1 MSSLEAEEIKALRF
15 QWRLSRA
22 LVVLVSLVVTA
33 VARLHFRYR
42 LDDDIDA
49 LRADIW
55 AKLDAHHGPVIW
67 AANHLTLIDSFL
79 VYWAVFPVSRLLED
93 RRIPWSTPE
102 YTNYYKL
109 GGPFQSACIRG
120 LLYLCRCIPFLRGGE
135 DAASET
141 WRQKAFDKCV
151 WVLKEGGAV
160 FVYPEAGRSRSG
172 WLEPRR
178 PKDFLGKLALEVPSS
193 KFLCVYLRSDRQIA
207 TTACPP
213 RGDRLRV
220 VADLI
225 EGVLPGETNARD
237 ISQRLF
243 DRLAGMQQEW
253 WKGSDMA
260 RNCAGNDVVDLKGP
274 LLRENFSDD
283 LTEADQEWMERH
295 LTKKELSYLAT
306 LGSDNLFRGFW
317 RFFCAKEAC
326 HKALGRAVIV
336 VPNGAFH
343 EIEVDLFRLK
353 ATHIPSG
360 LQLDIRFTDDDAEKL
375 HCVAVLRGGFIGD
388 EETEGDILWAVGEV
402 PAGTS
407 PGAFVRDLA
416 LDMIASSND
425 EIGSSAK
432 LALTE
437 NSGLPGVLWRGAQ
450 QDWSLSLSHS
460 GRYAATSFMIS

>member
-1 MSSLEAEEIKALRF
+1 MPLEAEEVKALRF

-33 VARLHFRYR
+33 VARFHFRYR

-55 AKLDAHHGPVIW
+55 AKLDAHDGPVIW

-79 VYWAVFPVSRLLED
+79 VYWAIFPVSRLLED

-109 GGPFQSACIRG
+109 GGPMQSAFIRG

-135 DAASET
+135 DAASEM

-178 PKDFLGKLALEVPSS
+178 PKDFLGKLALEVPAS

-220 VADLI
+220 VVDLI

-243 DRLAGMQQEW
+243 DRLAEMQQEW

-260 RNCAGNDVVDLKGP
+260 RNCAGNDIVDLKGP

-283 LTEADQEWMERH
+283 LSEADQEWLERH
-295 LTKKELSYLAT
+295 LTRKELAYLKEQGPA
-306 LGSDNLFRGFW
+306 NLFRGFW
-317 RFFCAKEAC
+317 RYFCAKEAC

-343 EIEVDLFRLK
+343 EIEVDLFRRK

-360 LQLDIRFTDDDAEKL
+360 LQLDIRFTDDDEEKL
-375 HCVAVLRGGFIGD
+375 HCVAVLRGGYIGD
-388 EETEGDILWAVGEV
+388 EETEGDILWSVGEV

-425 EIGSSAK
+425 EIGTSSR

-437 NSGLPGVLWRGAQ
+437 NSGLPGVLWRGAP

-460 GRYAATSFMIS
+460 GRFAAASFMIS

>member
-1 MSSLEAEEIKALRF
+1 MLLEAEEIEALRL

-33 VARLHFRYR
+33 VARFYFKYR
-42 LDDDIDA
+42 LDENIAA

-55 AKLDAHHGPVIW
+55 AKLDAHDGPVIW

-79 VYWAVFPVSRLLED
+79 VYWAIFPVSRLLED

-109 GGPFQSACIRG
+109 GGPVQSALIRG

-135 DAASET
+135 DAASENF
-141 WRQKAFDKCV
+141 RQKAFDKCA

-172 WLEPRR
+172 WLEPKR
-178 PKDFLGKLALEVPSS
+178 PKDFLGKLALEVPNT
-193 KFLCVYLRSDRQIA
+193 KFLCVYLRADRQIA
-207 TTACPP
+207 TTAAPP

-225 EGVLPGETNARD
+225 EGVLPGETNPRD

-243 DRLAGMQQEW
+243 NRLAEMQQAW

-260 RNCAGNDVVDLKGP
+260 RNCAGNDVVDLKGV

-283 LTEADQEWMERH
+283 LKEADEVWLDRH
-295 LTKKELSYLAT
+295 LTKKELAYLAS
-306 LGSDNLFRGFW
+306 LGPQNLFRGFW

-343 EIEVDLFRLK
+343 EIEVDLFRRK

-360 LQLDIRFTDDDAEKL
+360 LQLDVRFTDDDEDKL
-375 HCVAVLRGGFIGD
+375 HCVAVLRGGYVGD

-402 PAGTS
+402 PAGTP

-425 EIGSSAK
+425 EIGTASR
-432 LALTE
+432 LAITE
-437 NSGLPGVLWRGAQ
+437 NSGLPGVLWRGAP

-460 GRYAATSFMIS
+460 GRYAAASFMIS